1 MLKQLNLPEY
11 SFHITGEE
19 GSQMIFDQLRKKYVK
34 LTDEEWVRQNFA
46 QYLIREGGY
55 PPGLMLIE
63 GHFHRN
69 RLRRRI
75 DILVHDRKGEPVLIV
90 ECKSP
95 DIEVDDDLV
104 RDQAGEYNKFLEVP
118 YVLFTNGMK
127 HYAFRYHRDQNQ
139 YEYLMAIPRYPDL
152 LT

>member
-19 GSQMIFDQLRKKYVK
+19 GSQMIFDPLRRRYVK

-63 GHFHRN
+63 GFFDRK
-69 RLRRRI
+69 RLKRRI
-75 DILVHDRKGEPVLIV
+75 DIIVHDREGRPVLIV
-90 ECKSP
+90 ECKSFEV
-95 DIEVDDDLV
+95 EVDDEFV
-104 RDQAGEYNKFLEVP
+104 RDQAGEYNMFLGVP
-118 YVLFTNGMK
+118 YVLFTNGMS
-127 HYAFRYHRDQNQ
+127 HYAFKYHKDLNQ
-139 YEYLMAIPRYPDL
+139 YEYLTAIPRYTDL